1 MDKSA
6 VDRQIKQMVEFIKQE
21 ANEKSQ
27 EILTKAEE
35 EFNMEKLRLVE
46 QEKVKVKTEF
56 DRKNK
61 QVEIKKRIDFSNE
74 VNASRLKVLQE
85 REGVLDKVK
94 DAVLQQLVSSGEPSQ
109 PAYKEMLTK
118 LILQGLYQ
126 LKEDKVVVQ
135 VRKSDASVGATAAK
149 DAAAT
154 YKKSTGK
161 DCKVDCDTQ
170 NFLPDKNDPV
180 KPCAGGCKLMT
191 PDGRISVDNTLNARL
206 NVVLAQKLPDIKI
219 LLFGRSASRTHI
231 DQGEF

>member
-85 REGVLDKVK
+85 REQVVQKVK
-94 DAVLQQLVSSGEPSQ
+94 DAVMQQLIASGEPSQ

-118 LILQGLYQ
+118 LILQALFQ

-135 VRKSDASVGATAAK
+135 ARKSDSSVATTAAK
-149 DAAAT
+149 DAAAQ
-154 YKKSTGK
+154 YKKATGK
-161 DCKVDCDTQ
+161 DCKVDVDPQ

-180 KPCAGGCKLMT
+180 NPCAGGCKMMT

-206 NVVLAQKLPDIKI
+206 NVVLAQKMPDVKI
-219 LLFGRSASRTHI
+219 MLFGRSATRTHI
-231 DQGEF
+231 DSGEF